1 MIKLLLGIFLFA
13 TSLLFACATESE
25 YNIFCYWDGQSVNR
39 KHRNNFQS
47 WDVNT
52 KLCTHLIYGSSLG
65 LDPTGSGEVKFNHPE
80 EDMDYELL
88 AQVRRLRN
96 IQLKTVI
103 SIGGWKD
110 ESKLISKMLSD
121 TRKRDQ
127 FYTSLINLL
136 YKNGLQ
142 GVQINWKFPAHHGSQ
157 PEDQK
162 NFVTF
167 LHELKIILQEHKF
180 LLLVAVSARLDD
192 ATLAAYDIPKI
203 TKYADFVTLLVHDHQ
218 DPYRRRLSYNAP
230 LSGDKTRSVESCV
243 HHWVE
248 HSESPSKLLLG
259 VPLFAQSYTMDSS
272 NTSVGSS
279 SKGPGRQQQDSL
291 RPGYMTYGEFCKR
304 VARWQKEFDNVAQ
317 VPYAYKGDQWVSYEN
332 GRSISAKMRL
342 VKEQRLGGVQVI
354 SIDADDFQGD
364 CGERYSL
371 LRVIVTMIGDP
382 DTLTTQMPTT
392 EGSGLCPQNGLF
404 SNPWDCKQ
412 YYECRDGKRIDYECI
427 QGYYFHVKLGECKP
441 SGQVECKQDFVT
453 WRPGQKRY
461 SFENLPLN
469 LKIVN

>member
-1 MIKLLLGIFLFA
+1 MKVLPVIFLLELL
-13 TSLLFACATESE
+13 LLFANAAEPE
-25 YNIFCYWDGQSVNR
+25 YNIFCYWDGQSINR
-39 KHRNNFQS
+39 KHRSNFQS

-65 LDPTGSGEVKFNHPE
+65 LDPAGSGEVKLNRPE
-80 EDMDYELL
+80 EDLDYDQL

-96 IQLKTVI
+96 IQLKTII

-121 TRKRDQ
+121 SKKRDQ
-127 FYTSLINLL
+127 FYSSLINLL
-136 YKNGLQ
+136 YKTAMQ
-142 GVQINWKFPAHHGSQ
+142 GVQINWKFPAHLGSQ

-167 LHELKIILQEHKF
+167 LHELRIILQEHNF
-180 LLLVAVSARLDD
+180 LLMVVVSARLDE

-218 DPYRRRLSYNAP
+218 DPYSRRLSYNAP
-230 LSGDKTRSVESCV
+230 LSGDKIRSVESCV
-243 HHWVE
+243 SHWVE
-248 HSESPSKLLLG
+248 HSNSPSKLLLA

-272 NTSVGSS
+272 NTVVGSP

-291 RPGYMTYGEFCKR
+291 RPGYMTYGEFCKQ
-304 VARWQKEFDNVAQ
+304 VSRWEKKFDNIAQ

-332 GRSISAKMRL
+332 GRSISAKMHL
-342 VKEQRLGGVQVI
+342 VKEQRLGGAQVM
-354 SIDADDFQGD
+354 SLDADDFQGD

-371 LRVIVTMIGDP
+371 LRVIVSIIGNP
-382 DTLTTQMPTT
+382 DTLTTQKPTT
-392 EGSGLCPQNGLF
+392 EGIGLCPQEGLF
-404 SNPWDCKQ
+404 RNIWDCQQ
-412 YYECRDGKRIDYECI
+412 YYECRDAKRIDYECI
-427 QGYYFHVKLGECKP
+427 EGYYFDEKLGECQP
-441 SGQVECKQDFVT
+441 ASQVECKQDFVT

-469 LKIVN
+469 LKIVY